1 MSESNAIISSDDHNA
16 DGTRKDAKLAKDY
29 AGMGDCIKLINAVI
43 GGTRWADKDAT
54 YRQAAVDR
62 NVSHLEQ
69 MKAMTDWGS
78 EDMTA
83 TTNAI
88 TAGKGY
94 TAS

>member
-1 MSESNAIISSDDHNA
+1 MTRTTEQKAQDYTAMGHSVSLITDVIAGNAMAEDE
-16 DGTRKDAKLAKDY
+16 
-29 AGMGDCIKLINAVI
+29 AV
-43 GGTRWADKDAT
+43 DK
-54 YRQAAVDR
+54 QSCVDR
-62 NVSHLEQ
+62 NVEHLEL

-94 TAS
+94 TA